1 MNSVI
6 NQSIGKTIQHCLM
19 GTMLTLS
26 IASMTYST
34 STEAASIGNQGRYFT
49 NKVTGTSET
58 VNLSGNASQQT
69 SQLQAAINR
78 ASNKANGGVVKVMGN
93 DIKLAQID
101 LKANVRLEIQS
112 GKTIKMADK
121 VLFNLNRNGQG
132 PRAPLMQNVEIT
144 STGSGRFNID
154 VNKSAI
160 FSNAIPVRVGHV
172 KNFALSNFN
181 IKDNYSIFPSLF
193 MVADSDARTVANNAT
208 YGRIPEKG
216 VVENISATKVAAG
229 YALIQLFSGKKMRL
243 KNLDAEGGLTIRLEP
258 GSGRPSD
265 YLNQA
270 GPRVGNIADI
280 KMIDIENTEGMAA
293 LFLKPHQKICSDI
306 TGSNI
311 RGVNSAFTIMS
322 NSSDSNTF
330 SRGYFERTKFTGRIS
345 LTKTK
350 NTPLA
355 DIGASSQYFVEPSES
370 VGRTKIADFPND
382 PSGRR
387 WHTKPM
393 APVLIASALNRNTV
407 GTSAKGRFGIDISN
421 ANIIKTG
428 NYERSTKV
436 FYREDAIKLNNKPA
450 TAWINK

>member
-1 MNSVI
+1 MNNVF
-6 NQSIGKTIQHCLM
+6 NTSIGKTAQTCLL
-19 GTMLTLS
+19 GSMLTLS
-26 IASMTYST
+26 MASMTYVAPT
-34 STEAASIGNQGRYFT
+34 AAASIGNQGRYFT
-49 NKVTGTSET
+49 NKVTGATET
-58 VNLSGNASQQT
+58 VTLSGSAAVQT
-69 SQLQAAINR
+69 RALQAAIDR
-78 ASNKANGGVVKVMGN
+78 ATNKPNGGVVKVMGN
-93 DIKLAQID
+93 DLKLAQVD

-144 STGSGRFNID
+144 STGNARFKID
-154 VNKSAI
+154 VNKNAI
-160 FSNAIPVRVGHV
+160 FLNAIPVRVGYV
-172 KNFALSNFN
+172 KNFALSNFD

-208 YGRIPEKG
+208 YGRIPQKG

-229 YALIQLFSGKKMRL
+229 YALIQLFSGKQMRL

-306 TGSNI
+306 TGTNI

-322 NSSDSNTF
+322 NSSDSSTF

-370 VGRTKIADFPND
+370 AGRTKIADFPND

-387 WHTKPM
+387 WHTKPI
-393 APVLIASALNRNTV
+393 APVLLASALNKNNV
-407 GTSAKGRFGIDISN
+407 GTAVKGRFGIDISN
-421 ANIIKTG
+421 ANITKTG
-428 NYERSTKV
+428 NYERATKV
-436 FYREDAIKLNNKPA
+436 FYREDAVKLNDKAA
-450 TAWINK
+450 TVWINK